1 MEPKFKVGDILRAK
15 CDGIWRVDYIK
26 DGRYLVTD
34 IVSWLT
40 GNIPIE
46 EQDVWHAE
54 DPKKVELVIAIMK
67 SDPTGRDDDEW
78 CKVRGLG
85 EYISVSSTD
94 RWIWYSEKLWAL
106 SIEELTEVFNHTSP
120 VQPFT
125 MPKPSDDRYEG
136 FSAGCENPE

>member
-15 CDGIWRVDYIK
+15 CDGIWRVDYVR

-34 IVSWLT
+34 IISQLT

-46 EQDVWHAE
+46 EQDVWHRE
-54 DPKKVELVIAIMK
+54 DPKKVELIIAIMK
-67 SDPTGRDDDEW
+67 SDPTSREDDEW
-78 CKVRGLG
+78 CKERDMG

-94 RWIWYSEKLWAL
+94 RWIWHGSRLWDMT
-106 SIEELTEVFNHTSP
+106 IEELTEVVNHTSP

-125 MPKPSDDRYEG
+125 TPEPSDDPYDG
-136 FSAGCENPE
+136 FSSGYEKTE